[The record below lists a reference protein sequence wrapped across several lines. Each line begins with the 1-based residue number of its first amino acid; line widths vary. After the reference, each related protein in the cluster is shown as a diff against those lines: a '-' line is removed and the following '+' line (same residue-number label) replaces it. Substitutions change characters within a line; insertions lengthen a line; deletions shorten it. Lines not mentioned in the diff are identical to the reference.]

1 LSLGAFGSGS
11 GPAVTRLF
19 QRLLALVFVVAW
31 LSLGVQIQVLVG
43 SRGLLPASDLVR
55 AVAERPDVS
64 FLRFPT
70 LFRHDA
76 SDAALSGGIAVGVV
90 LALLALFRIAPRLA
104 FAAST
109 VLYLSY
115 AVICRD
121 FLAFQWDNL
130 LIECGALA
138 TLLSPRRH
146 RLAHFLFRVL
156 LFKLYFESGLAKY
169 QSYLGDWKD
178 GSAMSFY
185 YETAPLPTA
194 LAWYAHQLPAAW
206 HAIESRGALV
216 LELVVPVFVFLPRP
230 FRLTACAALTGFQ
243 VMNIATAN
251 YGFFSYLAIALH
263 AFLLDDRDV
272 EWLGRPFVALRRS
285 LRARFGD
292 VARALRVARVNLIVA
307 ERRTRRLLRR
317 PFDSLRSADTDT
329 LVFLVR
335 LTAGSL
341 LTLAYLAVS
350 FEDALGAFT
359 SAEPASSGLQALSE
373 TVAPLRIVNVYH
385 LFGHIT
391 RERIEPTFATSNGD
405 DAAKSPTG
413 DDFTE
418 HDLRYKPG
426 DPLRAPPFVAPHQPR
441 VDFLLWFYGL
451 SYERGVPLYV
461 RNLLVRMCDDP
472 EAVQSLF
479 ATPLPRRPK
488 AAQVRF
494 YRYHFTTPHERG
506 KTGAVWKRTPLGE
519 PRTLSCIAE

>member
-1 LSLGAFGSGS
+1 MSRVAFGFGS

-31 LSLGVQIQVLVG
+31 LSLGVQVEVLVG

-70 LFRHDA
+70 LFRHGVSDA
-76 SDAALSGGIAVGVV
+76 SLLGGIAVGVV
-90 LALLALFRIAPRLA
+90 LALVALFRVAPRLA

-138 TLLSPRRH
+138 TLLSSRRH

-178 GSAMSFY
+178 GSAMAFY
-185 YETAPLPTA
+185 YETAPIPTA
-194 LAWYAHQLPAAW
+194 LAWYAHQLPALW

-216 LELVVPVFVFLPRP
+216 LELVIPVFIFLPRP
-230 FRLTACAALTGFQ
+230 FRLTACVALTGFQ

-251 YGFFSYLAIALH
+251 YGFFSYLAVALH
-263 AFLLDDRDV
+263 VFLLDDRDV
-272 EWLGRPFVALRRS
+272 EWLGRPFVALRRAF
-285 LRARFGD
+285 RARFAD
-292 VARALRVARVNLIVA
+292 AARAIRGARVNVIVA
-307 ERRTRRLLRR
+307 KRRARRLLRR
-317 PFDSLRSADTDT
+317 PFEPLRSADTDT
-329 LVFLVR
+329 LAFLGR
-335 LTAGSL
+335 LTVGSL

-350 FEDALGAFT
+350 VDDAFGAFT
-359 SAEPASSGLQALSE
+359 STEPTSSGLQTLSE

-391 RERIEPTFATSNGD
+391 RDRVEPTFATSD
-405 DAAKSPTG
+405 G

-426 DPLRAPPFVAPHQPR
+426 DPRRAPPFVAPHQPR

-472 EAVQSLF
+472 DAVQSLF

-494 YRYHFTTPHERG
+494 YRYHFTTPHERSES
-506 KTGAVWKRTPLGE
+506 GAVWTRTLLGE
-519 PRTLSCIAE
+519 PRTLSCISE

>member
-1 LSLGAFGSGS
+1 MSLSAFGPGS

-31 LSLGVQIQVLVG
+31 LSLGVQIEVLVG

-76 SDAALSGGIAVGVV
+76 SDAALLGGIAVGVV
-90 LALLALFRIAPRLA
+90 LALVALGRVAPRLA

-138 TLLSPRRH
+138 TLLSSRRH

-216 LELVVPVFVFLPRP
+216 LELVIPVFIFLPRP
-230 FRLTACAALTGFQ
+230 FRLTACALLTGFQ

-251 YGFFSYLAIALH
+251 YGFFSYLAVALH
-263 AFLLDDRDV
+263 VFLLDDRDV
-272 EWLGRPFVALRRS
+272 EWLGRPLVALRRAF
-285 LRARFGD
+285 RARLAD
-292 VARALRVARVNLIVA
+292 AARAIRVARVNVIVA

-317 PFDSLRSADTDT
+317 PFDFLRSADTVA
-329 LVFLVR
+329 LMSLAR
-335 LTAGSL
+335 LTVGAL
-341 LTLAYLAVS
+341 LTLAYIAVS

-359 SAEPASSGLQALSE
+359 SAEPTSSGLQTLSE

-391 RERIEPTFATSNGD
+391 RERVEPTFATSN
-405 DAAKSPTG
+405 G

-426 DPLRAPPFVAPHQPR
+426 DPRRAPPFVAPHQPR

-472 EAVQSLF
+472 EAVQFLF

-488 AAQVRF
+488 ATQVRF

-506 KTGAVWKRTPLGE
+506 ESGAVWTRTLLGE